1 MKIVSKEA
9 KASGIAGYQD
19 LKGVSNYSAN
29 FWGDL
34 VILQAH

>member
-19 LKGVSNYSAN
+19 LKGVSNWIQQ
-29 FWGDL
+29 FFFF
-34 VILQAH
+34 